1 MFCVSSKMELDLLP
15 YIESLDDT
23 PNSERLLDSIYPII
37 KSRIENPHFDQEVCD
52 KVFQMYNR
60 LCREQRL
67 SESYAW
73 WNQNFSLY
81 KNIRYSL
88 ECKLIEPALTDI
100 ERMSNLHLIDSILFY
115 IKLMCLQ
122 LQIHSRNHTED

>member
-1 MFCVSSKMELDLLP
+1 MELDLLP

-23 PNSERLLDSIYPII
+23 PNSERLLDSIYLII

-52 KVFQMYNR
+52 TVFQMYNR

-122 LQIHSRNHTED
+122 LQIHSRNRAKD